1 MGTRGRAEGVGLGR
15 DKCARMCTLR
25 SRALGGRWVR
35 ARRWGL
41 AIPPALTSSIR
52 VPSCVCKEGE
62 VGDGRACYGH
72 LLHEIQKVSQL
83 GVVFPRLRVTLA
95 MLGV

>member
-1 MGTRGRAEGVGLGR
+1 MHEGQEAGTGH
-15 DKCARMCTLR
+15 T
-25 SRALGGRWVR
+25 
-35 ARRWGL
+35 
-41 AIPPALTSSIR
+41 PALTHSTR

-72 LLHEIQKVSQL
+72 LLHEIQKASQL
-83 GVVFPRLRVTLA
+83 GVVFLRLRVTLA